1 MRRMAGKRQVK
12 QTLDDVQV
20 ADLQLASSE
29 SESGRKNKKKRKTKD
44 DRRSFNN
51 VPFLLGFKPRE
62 RYVFHSDYY
71 QVDDR
76 WCSILSFFHTEG
88 ATDNFAPFWGVNRIP
103 SGLDND
109 IQVILFE
116 QNRRMTEGWLSE
128 HQNTSENLAERD
140 EHEQAHAGSN
150 AGKLNATRKAADLME
165 IAHDLQ
171 NGAAYLNIQ
180 FRLLVSAPSLEKLDA
195 AITKITQQYI
205 DRFPTCTSAA
215 YFGEQRNEL
224 ARLFAKNEAKQG
236 HGFFMTSTEYAGAY
250 SLVTH
255 GVEDSDGEYVG
266 YMMGDVNNAAVL
278 FNTNGYRQRVIIADE
293 GYEAKLDRSHATALW
308 GSKLSQSCLLS
319 NGRCVHL
326 ILDGTELDK
335 LGPAFRKLTYRVDL
349 NKGDVNMFEMFGQ
362 RKDQLSIFPSQ
373 MQKLIL
379 MAEQAYNTTDSD
391 RSIIRGSLE
400 EIATHFYI
408 QQHMWFE
415 NAKENQEKLRIVGI
429 PHKEVPKL
437 ELFCSYLD
445 MEYSAMVNKTARDD
459 EKLHALS
466 VLRVTFR
473 NLLSNNGD
481 LFNTITSDSIDGAA
495 VGSRVIYDFSRLL
508 QRGTGV
514 AMAQLVNIIGF
525 AVSNMGAGDTV
536 FIHGAEKIDSS
547 VKDYLSV
554 QLEKLFDAGGR
565 CVFLYNSIDKMLED
579 KEFCN
584 YDKADY
590 TIFGT
595 MTEGQVHA
603 YQDSVSQE
611 IPADLVRLVTNKS
624 EEVSYIRRG
633 FDNIVFK
640 RDLILGSPMEKE
652 RGYRW

>member
-536 FIHGAEKIDSS
+536 FIHGAEKIDPS